1 MSDVKLV
8 FKKRLL
14 LTVYC
19 IFQLFNATT
28 TQKLHVIYHIMIRT
42 LASFAI
48 ALGLASASGPV
59 SLTKDN
65 FDEVTA
71 GKNAFVKFLGRLKF
85 IFLRT

>member
-1 MSDVKLV
+1 MSN
-8 FKKRLL
+8 LL
-14 LTVYC
+14 LK
-19 IFQLFNATT
+19 TT
-28 TQKLHVIYHIMIRT
+28 SFDSILYFSTLQRNNHKNLHVIYHIMIRT